1 MIDPFTIV
9 TVLSSYATGQK
20 IGGLLSDW
28 SYGKNIQH
36 LQNGVEHFSNGVEK
50 HDSDFL
56 EKAIKE
62 LDYVNAN
69 DDRLF
74 VLAFSYFYRALC
86 YTYLFKF
93 SLAYHYLD
101 KLESI
106 DYDYFT
112 RKKDTIEETKKDG
125 RSFRCEVEKLEKE
138 YDKYL
143 KSINNQRY
151 ENVSQK
157 SHNFW
162 KIAFVGLSCIVAV
175 GLFVVLFYIFFCK

>member
-36 LQNGVEHFSNGVEK
+36 LQNGVEYFSKGVDK
-50 HDSDFL
+50 QDSDFL
-56 EKAIKE
+56 EKAIVE
-62 LDYVNAN
+62 FDHVNEN

-74 VLAFSYFYRALC
+74 VLAFSYLYRAMC

-93 SLAYHYLD
+93 SLAYDYLN

-106 DYDYFT
+106 DADRGFYT
-112 RKKDTIEETKKDG
+112 RKKDTIEETKKNG
-125 RSFRCEVEKLEKE
+125 RSFKNEVVKLEKAYRE
-138 YDKYL
+138 YL
-143 KSINNQRY
+143 N
-151 ENVSQK
+151 SQG
-157 SHNFW
+157 SEHDNSGMSW
-162 KIAFVGLSCIVAV
+162 KKAFVALSCFVIVGILVA
-175 GLFVVLFYIFFCK
+175 LFFFFLK

>member
-56 EKAIKE
+56 EKAIFE
-62 LDYVNAN
+62 LDHINEN

-74 VLAFSYFYRALC
+74 VLAYSYFYRALC

-106 DYDYFT
+106 DYDFFT
-112 RKKDTIEETKKDG
+112 RKKDTIEETKRDG
-125 RSFRCEVEKLEKE
+125 QSFRNDVVKLEKAYNE
-138 YDKYL
+138 YL
-143 KSINNQRY
+143 KSLNSQQDDDNHPRSINL
-151 ENVSQK
+151 
-157 SHNFW
+157 W
-162 KIAFVGLSCIVAV
+162 KIAFVGLSCVIIV
-175 GLFVVLFYIFFCK
+175 GLLVVLLYKFLW

>member
-36 LQNGVEHFSNGVEK
+36 LQSGVEHFSNGVDK

-56 EKAIKE
+56 EKAILE
-62 LDYVNAN
+62 LDYVNEN

-74 VLAFSYFYRALC
+74 VLAYSYLYRAIC
-86 YTYLFKF
+86 YTYLLKF

-106 DYDYFT
+106 DYDFFT

-125 RSFRCEVEKLEKE
+125 RSFRGEVVKLEKAYNE
-138 YDKYL
+138 YL
-143 KSINNQRY
+143 KSINNQKDK
-151 ENVSQK
+151 NVSPE
-157 SHNFW
+157 SYDFW
-162 KIAFVGLSCIVAV
+162 KIAFVGLSCVV
-175 GLFVVLFYIFFCK
+175 VFGLLVVLFYMIFW